1 MVLLLAAHGHSMNTM
16 RLAKY
21 APICGKINTHAV
33 LDVHRSKAEAAFNRE
48 KLE

>member
-1 MVLLLAAHGHSMNTM
+1 MVLLLVSHGHSLNTM

-21 APICGKINTHAV
+21 APTCGKIITHAV
-33 LDVHRSKAEAAFNRE
+33 LDVHRPKAEAAFNRE